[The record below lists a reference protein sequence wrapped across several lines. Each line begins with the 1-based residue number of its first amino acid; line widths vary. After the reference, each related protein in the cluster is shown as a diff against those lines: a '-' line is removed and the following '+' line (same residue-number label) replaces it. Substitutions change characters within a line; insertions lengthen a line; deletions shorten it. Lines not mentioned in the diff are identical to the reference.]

1 LQGIWFRLPAECS
14 SLTIALMDT
23 PLWIWIAFVVGVLVL
38 LAIDLGV
45 FHHRAHTVSLK
56 EAAVWTTVWVA
67 LSLAFAG
74 WVWWDKGHAKGL
86 EFITGYVIEYA
97 LSVDNLFMFV
107 VIFTYF
113 AVPAAYQHR
122 VLFWGILAAMVMRGA
137 MIGIGVALI
146 QEFDWIMY
154 VFGAFLVYTGI
165 KMFFHKGVEIHPEQ
179 NPTVKLCRRLFAMT
193 PSYEGQ
199 KFFVRQNGKLL
210 ATPLFLVFVVVNV
223 TDLVFATD
231 SIPAIFAITTDPF
244 IVFTSNIC
252 AIMGLRSLYFLLAGA
267 MNFFVYLQEGVAVVL
282 TFVGVKMLI
291 VKWVHIPTLWSLG
304 VITAVFVVAV
314 VASLAITRPKDQA
327 GTNTAPPGTSR

>member
-1 LQGIWFRLPAECS
+1 
-14 SLTIALMDT
+14 MDT
-23 PLWIWIAFVVGVLVL
+23 PLWIWIAFNVGVLL
-38 LAIDLGV
+38 MLTLDLGV
-45 FHHRAHTVSLK
+45 VHRHAHAVSLK
-56 EAAVWTTVWVA
+56 EAAIWTAVWVA

-86 EFITGYVIEYA
+86 EFITGYVIEYS
-97 LSVDNLFMFV
+97 LSVDNLFVFV
-107 VIFTYF
+107 VIFSYF

-122 VLFWGILAAMVMRGA
+122 VLFWGILAALVMRGA
-137 MIGIGVALI
+137 MIGIGVVLI
-146 QEFDWIMY
+146 TRFAWIMY
-154 VFGAFLVYTGI
+154 LFGAFLVYTGI
-165 KMFFHKGVEIHPEQ
+165 KMFAHKGAEVHPEQ

-193 PSYEGQ
+193 PGYEGQ
-199 KFFVRQNGKLL
+199 NFFVRQNGKLL

-267 MNFFVYLQEGVAVVL
+267 MNLFVYLQEGIAVVL

-291 VKWVHIPTLWSLG
+291 VKWVHIPTLGSLG
-304 VITAVFVVAV
+304 VIAVVFVVAIA
-314 VASLAITRPKDQA
+314 ASLVA
-327 GTNTAPPGTSR
+327 GRAKGRDAAPGKSP